1 FHGGSC
7 ASSLFSLP
15 FERLLPFEQLLHGR
29 RTEGRRGATSGH
41 VHGRH
46 HCKRPRPWFSSA
58 CRPTS
63 TRPRPPSSRPDLAQ
77 PNPRSLHLFFE
88 GDDYSFELDGQNQLP
103 AIANEVPVSGFV
115 LQQDAGSGTRA
126 SGYAPSNSSGWRS
139 VWKKPEMSVPKSKR
153 RLDGVFQL
161 VIHPLDFMI
170 VYNYNVFNWI
180 YAPYIYEFG
189 IFQDVKLLTGLTA
202 KRQSLQFVIDL
213 MECFFFFADSGRRGG
228 DNNRKFLLLGCIRE
242 FFKEF
247 QKRNGISKELVS
259 FSGVLQGFLRE
270 QCDFKKS
277 ELL

>member
-1 FHGGSC
+1 MSTAGTIANGRGPGSPPP
-7 ASSLFSLP
+7 AAPPPPALGLP
-15 FERLLPFEQLLHGR
+15 AP
-29 RTEGRRGATSGH
+29 A
-41 VHGRH
+41 
-46 HCKRPRPWFSSA
+46 
-58 CRPTS
+58 PTS
-63 TRPRPPSSRPDLAQ
+63 PSQTLAAGHGIQ
-77 PNPRSLHLFFE
+77 ISLWQLSQAA
-88 GDDYSFELDGQNQLP
+88 SFSCRCALDP
-103 AIANEVPVSGFV
+103 S
-115 LQQDAGSGTRA
+115 DAGSGTRA

-170 VYNYNVFNWI
+170 VYNYNVF
-180 YAPYIYEFG
+180 
-189 IFQDVKLLTGLTA
+189 
-202 KRQSLQFVIDL
+202 R
-213 MECFFFFADSGRRGG
+213 RRGG

>member
-58 CRPTS
+58 RRPTS

-170 VYNYNVFNWI
+170 VYNYNVF
-180 YAPYIYEFG
+180 
-189 IFQDVKLLTGLTA
+189 
-202 KRQSLQFVIDL
+202 R
-213 MECFFFFADSGRRGG
+213 RRGG